1 MYVGE
6 EGLEP
11 PVSKRAD
18 LQSARLPITGYPPKT
33 FECFNHSCYMYNI
46 DTIAKNSFFYIKE
59 KRLNFLFSAVFILY
73 IINNIIGCPLYE
85 NG

>member
-18 LQSARLPITGYPPKT
+18 LQSARLPITGYPPKHL
-33 FECFNHSCYMYNI
+33 NVQHSCYIYNI
-46 DTIAKNSFFYIKE
+46 DILSKNSFFI
-59 KRLNFLFSAVFILY
+59 
-73 IINNIIGCPLYE
+73 
-85 NG
+85 

>member
-33 FECFNHSCYMYNI
+33 FECFNHSCYMYNVI
-46 DTIAKNSFFYIKE
+46 NFIYFIKNYYLILIIVFFYFKF
-59 KRLNFLFSAVFILY
+59 NFLCSFL
-73 IINNIIGCPLYE
+73 
-85 NG
+85 

>member
-33 FECFNHSCYMYNI
+33 FECFNHSYYIYNI
-46 DTIAKNSFFYIKE
+46 DTISKNSFFI
-59 KRLNFLFSAVFILY
+59 
-73 IINNIIGCPLYE
+73 
-85 NG
+85 